1 MELESQEKLEDRTAR
16 GRAFFAQHY
25 VLGAKAVFVVA
36 ILILPLV
43 SSSGLVRSVMTSA
56 GLYAIL
62 TLAVCL
68 ILGQAGQFS
77 FGHAAFYG
85 IGAYATG
92 LLALKAHVPTFVA
105 WVAGAAAA
113 GAVALIVGRPVLK
126 LKYFYLGLATI
137 GLGQIFLVLTNQARG
152 LTGGQNGLGGIP
164 SLSIFGLSF
173 SSLRSQYYLIWV
185 VALLILFFLRGA
197 LRGRPGR
204 ALRSLAVSEI
214 GASSLGVRTP
224 NWKLLAFVVS
234 AIICG
239 IAGGLLVLTIG
250 AISPSSFTFSA
261 ALLPM
266 IMLLVG
272 GGGSLW
278 GCVVGA
284 VLMTWLSNAFASTL
298 QYSGLI
304 YSVVLILLL
313 LFLPAGLL
321 GVLRGKRAIQLR
333 MRLLPSSGPIRK
345 LASGGQGFAEAH
357 QIDESGS
364 PIELDVPRERPAV
377 AAAESADRRE
387 LLKVDGITVNFGGLV
402 AVDKV
407 SLSVRE
413 GEIVAVIGPNGAGKT
428 TLFNVIT
435 RVQKAAA
442 GSVVLDGIE
451 VTKLSVADAARLGM
465 ARTFQNLRIFV
476 NMTVLENVMVGRH
489 RHERAGFFG
498 AGLGLPGPKKEEA
511 VSREAAM
518 EVIRLVGLE
527 EQANLPAASLPYG
540 RQRLVEIAR
549 ALATKPRLLL
559 LDEPSVGMHAGERA
573 YLIDRIGRI
582 RKSGITVL
590 LVEHNMELVMGIS
603 DRVWVLDHGKLIASG
618 RPEEVQRDPACVEA
632 YLGAGRVEVGQARPE
647 PIVGSAGRPDAGAPL
662 LSVEGL
668 CVSYGAG
675 QVLHDVSFQVP
686 RGEMLTVLG
695 ANGAGKSTLL
705 ATIAGVLR
713 PSNGDVSFDGKRI
726 TGLPSDRLA
735 AEGICLV
742 PEGRHVFPDL
752 SVQDNLLVAAPPR
765 RKKNELGRDY
775 DLIYTLFPVLAERR
789 RQTAGTLSGGEQ
801 QMVSIGRALMAR
813 PRLLLCDEPSM
824 GLAPLVAED
833 IFAALSQLNKEG
845 LTLVMVEQNAVLASS
860 ISHGCLVLQ
869 NGNVVFRGALAELGQ
884 DDLLRRLYLC

>member
-1 MELESQEKLEDRTAR
+1 MGLESQKKPADSTAR
-16 GRAFFAQHY
+16 AWAFFAKHY

-43 SSSGLVRSVMTSA
+43 SSSGLARSIMTSA

-62 TLAVCL
+62 TLAVAL

-85 IGAYATG
+85 IGAYTTG

-126 LKYFYLGLATI
+126 LKYFYLALATI
-137 GLGQIFLVLTNQARG
+137 GLGQIFLVLVNQSRG
-152 LTGGQNGLGGIP
+152 LTNGQNGLGGIP

-173 SSLRSQYYLIWV
+173 DSLRSQYYLIWV
-185 VALLILFFLRGA
+185 VALLILFFLQRA

-204 ALRSLAVSEI
+204 ALRSLAVSDE
-214 GASSLGVRTP
+214 GASSLGVRTHR
-224 NWKLLAFVVS
+224 WKLLAFVMS
-234 AIICG
+234 STICG
-239 IAGGLLVLTIG
+239 IAGGLLVLTVG
-250 AISPSSFTFSA
+250 AISPNSFTFTV
-261 ALLPM
+261 ALFPM
-266 IMLLVG
+266 IMMLVG
-272 GGGSLW
+272 GPGSLW
-278 GCVVGA
+278 ACVVGA
-284 VLMTWLSNAFASTL
+284 VLMTSLSNAFSGAL

-304 YSVVLILLL
+304 YSVVLILLIM
-313 LFLPAGLL
+313 FLPAGLFGL
-321 GVLRGKRAIQLR
+321 LHGKRVTQLR
-333 MRLLPSSGPIRK
+333 MRLLPSSGPIRE
-345 LASGGQGFAEAH
+345 LASGGQAYAE
-357 QIDESGS
+357 
-364 PIELDVPRERPAV
+364 ERPAV

-387 LLKVDGITVNFGGLV
+387 LLKVDGVSVNFGGLV
-402 AVDKV
+402 AVDRV

-413 GEIVAVIGPNGAGKT
+413 GEIAAVIGPNGAGKT

-435 RVQKAAA
+435 RLQKPAA

-498 AGLGLPGPKKEEA
+498 TGLGLPGPKKEEA
-511 VSREAAM
+511 ASREAAM
-518 EVIRLVGLE
+518 EAIRLVGLE

-559 LDEPSVGMHAGERA
+559 LDEPCAGMHAGERT

-582 RKSGITVL
+582 RESGIAVL

-603 DRVWVLDHGKLIASG
+603 DWVWVLDHGKLIACG
-618 RPEEVQRDPACVEA
+618 RPEDVQRDPAVCEA
-632 YLGAGRVEVGQARPE
+632 YLGAGSVEVSRACPE
-647 PIVGSAGRPDAGAPL
+647 PIVDSAGDPDACAPL
-662 LSVEGL
+662 LSVDGL

-705 ATIAGVLR
+705 ATIAGVLK
-713 PSNGDVSFDGKRI
+713 PSKGDVSLDGKRI

-735 AEGICLV
+735 AQGICLV
-742 PEGRHVFPDL
+742 PEGRHIFPDL
-752 SVQDNLLVAAPPR
+752 RVQDNLLVAAPHR
-765 RKKNELGRDY
+765 RKKRELENDY
-775 DLIYTLFPVLAERR
+775 ELVYTLFPVLAERR
-789 RQTAGTLSGGEQ
+789 RQPAGTLSGGEQ
-801 QMVSIGRALMAR
+801 QMLSIGRALMGH

-824 GLAPLVAED
+824 GLAPLVAQD
-833 IFAALSQLNKEG
+833 IFAALAELNKEG

-860 ISHGCLVLQ
+860 ISHRCLVLQ
-869 NGNVVFRGALAELGQ
+869 NGNVVFRGTGSELGQ
-884 DDLLRRLYLC
+884 DDLLRQLYLC